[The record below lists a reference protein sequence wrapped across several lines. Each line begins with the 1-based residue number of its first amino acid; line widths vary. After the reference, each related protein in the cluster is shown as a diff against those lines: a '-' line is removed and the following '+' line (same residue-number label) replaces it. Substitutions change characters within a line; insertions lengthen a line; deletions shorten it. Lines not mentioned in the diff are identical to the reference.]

1 MLGAAPSPVFSVF
14 TPQPAS
20 PSPSAVSP
28 QPSNDYPLLPRKG
41 KGRATEE
48 AGVSAEEITGT
59 ELIRSPKG
67 SRHGENALSTSE
79 NKDYQQSFYQFGEPH
94 LSSFISQSNFLS
106 LTTPSLTTYKPGG
119 FTFGTQEGQYFQLFR
134 THAASELSGFFDSEF
149 WSRIILQQSHSE
161 ASIRH
166 AVVALGALYKTL
178 EETTLST
185 SGSSSESDYIHAT
198 APAHYEFALRQY
210 EKAIRLL
217 REGISTRGVGSFR
230 TTLMSIIL
238 FTCFTSFTGDQEG
251 TIIQIQAGLNLL
263 EERRQRTKQFIALS
277 RDEFIEDE
285 LLEIFTRLAVQAKY
299 YDMAFHFPN
308 PYVVRLTSDRDDDQ
322 GISSQPSAI
331 LPLVSPTEGDIS
343 SFSQKIAHIPDVF
356 VSIQDARSALFSLCE
371 RIMRFNEALSS
382 SYGASNNTL
391 PSSIRSSG
399 YEFQSEFKQWS
410 TAFDPLLQSRRQA
423 GTSNAEITGICVL
436 KMIQWMSLVQ
446 FMMTFSISEMDFDNF
461 AGPYREI
468 VELAKE
474 VIHDIEMGRGIT
486 RCEKFS
492 NWNCQQQ
499 LPELNPSQH
508 VEEQKAHAHIEE
520 ASSPRIKAS
529 FTLDLGIIP
538 PLHMVATTCRDRFIR
553 REAIRLLTFTA
564 RREGMW
570 DSIFC
575 AKIAMWSMEIEE
587 EGMVPFSG
595 DNPYSDPLLPPDGQR
610 VMIREVVSDF
620 QRREAIIRC
629 GTRGARDGDLDMK
642 ARESVVYW

>member
-263 EERRQRTKQFIALS
+263 EER
-277 RDEFIEDE
+277 
-285 LLEIFTRLAVQAKY
+285 
-299 YDMAFHFPN
+299 
-308 PYVVRLTSDRDDDQ
+308 
-322 GISSQPSAI
+322 
-331 LPLVSPTEGDIS
+331 
-343 SFSQKIAHIPDVF
+343 
-356 VSIQDARSALFSLCE
+356 
-371 RIMRFNEALSS
+371 
-382 SYGASNNTL
+382 
-391 PSSIRSSG
+391 
-399 YEFQSEFKQWS
+399 
-410 TAFDPLLQSRRQA
+410 
-423 GTSNAEITGICVL
+423 
-436 KMIQWMSLVQ
+436 
-446 FMMTFSISEMDFDNF
+446 
-461 AGPYREI
+461 
-468 VELAKE
+468 
-474 VIHDIEMGRGIT
+474 
-486 RCEKFS
+486 
-492 NWNCQQQ
+492 
-499 LPELNPSQH
+499 
-508 VEEQKAHAHIEE
+508 
-520 ASSPRIKAS
+520 
-529 FTLDLGIIP
+529 
-538 PLHMVATTCRDRFIR
+538 
-553 REAIRLLTFTA
+553 
-564 RREGMW
+564 
-570 DSIFC
+570 
-575 AKIAMWSMEIEE
+575 
-587 EGMVPFSG
+587 
-595 DNPYSDPLLPPDGQR
+595 
-610 VMIREVVSDF
+610 
-620 QRREAIIRC
+620 
-629 GTRGARDGDLDMK
+629 
-642 ARESVVYW
+642 